1 MGSESSDY
9 SEQPEYV
16 FFQSSSKHPLEQGM
30 TTHSSILTWRIPWTE
45 ELGGLQS
52 MGLKELGTTEWLTLS
67 LSLPNIHW
75 SVQRQD
81 PFLKPPS
88 RGVGSVLRL
97 KAGSWVNYTWGE
109 AWGRGRG
116 EESVGGKIQITW
128 DCLGPGSK
136 PDRKGSVY
144 IDSGKLHC
152 EGRLRWAVK
161 CLKSQPI

>member
-30 TTHSSILTWRIPWTE
+30 TTHSSILAWRIPWTE

-67 LSLPNIHW
+67 FSLPNIHW

-97 KAGSWVNYTWGE
+97 KAGSWELRRIRPGE
-109 AWGRGRG
+109 RHEEGGGERKVWEEKFKLHGIAWGLGVNQTERDLCTLTVANSIVKEG
-116 EESVGGKIQITW
+116 W
-128 DCLGPGSK
+128 DG
-136 PDRKGSVY
+136 
-144 IDSGKLHC
+144 
-152 EGRLRWAVK
+152 
-161 CLKSQPI
+161 Q